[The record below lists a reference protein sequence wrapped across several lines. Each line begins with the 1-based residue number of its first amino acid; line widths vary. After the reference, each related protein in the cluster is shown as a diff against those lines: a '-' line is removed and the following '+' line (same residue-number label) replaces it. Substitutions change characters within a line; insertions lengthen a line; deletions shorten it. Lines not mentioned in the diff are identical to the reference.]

1 MIDHELE
8 ELLQRRLPVGLHMLA
23 QLRLHEHGRVE
34 CQSEADD
41 YTPRL
46 IPDHPDA
53 LVPLEASEILWQR

>member
-1 MIDHELE
+1 MQTID
-8 ELLQRRLPVGLHMLA
+8 
-23 QLRLHEHGRVE
+23 
-34 CQSEADD
+34 EARKGFTYTVSVPATREAGD